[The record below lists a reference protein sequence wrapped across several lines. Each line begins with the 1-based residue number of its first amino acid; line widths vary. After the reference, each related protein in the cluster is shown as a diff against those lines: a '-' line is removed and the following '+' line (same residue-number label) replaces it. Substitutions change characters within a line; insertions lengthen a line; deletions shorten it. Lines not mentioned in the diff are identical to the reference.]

1 MKEINQKIEYVHEY
15 KLWDFE
21 KAIQEKTSIFNND
34 GYELTALST
43 NGSGD
48 YSDEYSAILVFTK
61 KCNN

>member
-1 MKEINQKIEYVHEY
+1 MEKIKQEIEYVHEY

-21 KAIQEKTSIFNND
+21 KAIQEKTSKFNKN
-34 GYELTALST
+34 GYELTAIST

-48 YSDEYSAILVFTK
+48 YSGEYSAILVFTK